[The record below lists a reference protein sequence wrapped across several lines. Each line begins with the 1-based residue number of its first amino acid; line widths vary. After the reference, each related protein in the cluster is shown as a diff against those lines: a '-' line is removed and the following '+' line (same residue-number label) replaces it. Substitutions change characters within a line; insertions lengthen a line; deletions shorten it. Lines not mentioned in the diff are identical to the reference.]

1 MHLVIIGGSDAGISA
16 ALRAQEL
23 EPDTEVTVLVADDYP
38 NFSICGLPYFLSGET
53 PDWRALA
60 HRTEFPGLNILR
72 RHLVQ
77 RIDASDKVLSVVHAG
92 TKITMRYDRLVI
104 ATGAKPVRPDLPGS
118 KLEGVF
124 LLHTMDD
131 SFAVHRYLT
140 ERNPR
145 SAILVGAGY
154 IGLEMADA
162 LTQRG
167 LEVALLCRGD
177 TVLPTVNPALGRL
190 VQDELQRHGV
200 RVLTGVSAAEINPTV
215 TERPSRLSIV
225 DSAGAR
231 HEADL
236 VLLAVGARPDSE
248 LAGRAGAKLGAGGAI
263 VVTRQMRTNLADVF
277 AAGDCVETYHR
288 LLDAPTYISLGTI
301 AHKQGRV
308 AGENAVGGDRR
319 FAGALGTQSLKVFDL
334 AIARTGLN
342 ERDARTASFDPLTVG
357 SEVNDHKAYYPGA
370 VPLRIHLTGDR
381 RTGRLLG
388 GQILGNRRAEISKR
402 IDIVATA
409 LFQEASVEYLNDLD
423 LSYTS
428 PFSSPWDPVQMAAQA
443 WCAQLSQ
450 LLGAR
455 GNPPGSSPAL
465 LASAT
470 ALGASNHQLNLR
482 EGNQ

>member
-1 MHLVIIGGSDAGISA
+1 
-16 ALRAQEL
+16 
-23 EPDTEVTVLVADDYP
+23 
-38 NFSICGLPYFLSGET
+38 
-53 PDWRALA
+53 
-60 HRTEFPGLNILR
+60 
-72 RHLVQ
+72 
-77 RIDASDKVLSVVHAG
+77 
-92 TKITMRYDRLVI
+92 
-104 ATGAKPVRPDLPGS
+104 
-118 KLEGVF
+118 
-124 LLHTMDD
+124 
-131 SFAVHRYLT
+131 
-140 ERNPR
+140 
-145 SAILVGAGY
+145 
-154 IGLEMADA
+154 MADA

-167 LEVALLCRGD
+167 LEVTLLCRAD
-177 TVLPTVNPALGRL
+177 TVLPTVDPALGRL
-190 VQDELQRHGV
+190 VQEELRRHGV
-200 RVLTGVSAAEINPTV
+200 RVLTGVSAAEINQV
-215 TERPSRLSIV
+215 ATERPSRLSALN
-225 DSAGAR
+225 SAGAR

-236 VLLAVGARPDSE
+236 VLLAVGARADSE
-248 LAGRAGAKLGAGGAI
+248 LAGNAGAKLGAGGAI

-342 ERDARTASFDPLTVG
+342 ERDARAASFDPVTVG

-370 VPLRIHLTGDR
+370 APLRIHLTGDR

-423 LSYTS
+423 LSYTP

-443 WCAQLSQ
+443 WCAQRPQ
-450 LLGAR
+450 LV
-455 GNPPGSSPAL
+455 GSSYTIGSVACTQTMTRCCAGKLVARAGEPTGL
-465 LASAT
+465 ES
-470 ALGASNHQLNLR
+470 
-482 EGNQ
+482 

>member
-1 MHLVIIGGSDAGISA
+1 MHLVVVGGSDAGISA

-23 EPDTEVTVLVADDYP
+23 ERGAEITVLVADDYP

-53 PDWRALA
+53 PDWHALA
-60 HRTEFPGLNILR
+60 HRSKFPGLNILR
-72 RHLVQ
+72 RHLAR
-77 RIDASDKVLSVVHAG
+77 RIDASDETISCVHAG
-92 TKITMRYDRLVI
+92 AEMRVRYDRLVI

-118 KLEGVF
+118 KHEGVF

-145 SAILVGAGY
+145 AAVLVGAGY

-167 LEVALLCRGD
+167 LEVTLLCRTD
-177 TVLPTVNPALGRL
+177 TVLPTVDPDLGRL
-190 VQDELQRHGV
+190 VQEELRRHGV
-200 RVLTGVSAAEINPTV
+200 RVRTGVSAVEINQ
-215 TERPSRLSIV
+215 TEAGRPSRLSIA
-225 DSAGAR
+225 DSGGAE
-231 HEADL
+231 HAADL
-236 VLLAVGARPDSE
+236 VILAVGARPDSE
-248 LAGRAGAKLGAGGAI
+248 LGEKAGAKLGARGAI
-263 VVTRQMRTNLADVF
+263 VVTRRMRTTLAEVF

-308 AGENAVGGDRR
+308 AGENAIGGDRI

-342 ERDARTASFDPLTVG
+342 DRDARKAKFDPVTVG
-357 SEVNDHKAYYPGA
+357 LEANDHKAYYPGA
-370 VPLRIHLTGDR
+370 TPLRVHLTGDR

-402 IDIVATA
+402 IDIIATA
-409 LFQEASVEYLNDLD
+409 IFQGASVDYLNDLD
-423 LSYTS
+423 LSYTP

-443 WCAQLSQ
+443 WCSKIPQLVDSI
-450 LLGAR
+450 
-455 GNPPGSSPAL
+455 
-465 LASAT
+465 
-470 ALGASNHQLNLR
+470 
-482 EGNQ
+482 